1 MIEARIETRIQAPIE
16 ARYYDGRSARA
27 RPVRLRIEAG
37 ELVAA
42 IQEGE
47 GAEHGGSGA
56 DAAADPAA
64 TLRWNLAQVHW
75 PERTR
80 HGQRIVHLA
89 GGGQLDIVDA
99 AAFDAWRAAQGV
111 RESWVVRAQQ
121 HWRGTLGALVL
132 LVAVIAAGYRWGVPW
147 AADMLVAVVP
157 VHVDRAV
164 GEAAYENLRSRWLEP
179 SKLPPARQQALR
191 ELCGAALDATQA
203 RAAQRPWLLRFHA
216 GGKALGANAF
226 ALPDGSIVITD
237 EMVALLEGH
246 DDTLVGVFGHEYG
259 HVHLRHGMRA
269 LARFA
274 LVSTATS
281 VALGDFSTVLAG
293 VPAVLAQLGYSRD
306 AEREAD
312 EQAARLLA
320 ASGRSPQVMVVLF
333 ERLAQRGAGQG
344 ERRERP
350 EGRERRAGDESPGST
365 LPIALASHP
374 FDEERVR
381 FFRDYRR

>member
-1 MIEARIETRIQAPIE
+1 MTVQ

-27 RPVRLRIEAG
+27 RPVRLSIEAG
-37 ELVAA
+37 HLVATPLA
-42 IQEGE
+42 
-47 GAEHGGSGA
+47 AE
-56 DAAADPAA
+56 PAA
-64 TLRWNLAQVHW
+64 GEEDPHRTTGTPERWPLAQVRW

-99 AAFDAWRAAQGV
+99 PAFDAWRAAHGA

-121 HWRGTLGALVL
+121 HWRATLTATVL
-132 LVAVIAAGYRWGVPW
+132 LLAVLAAGYRWGVPW
-147 AADMLVAVVP
+147 AADALVAVVP
-157 VHVDRAV
+157 AHIDRAV
-164 GEAAYENLRSRWLEP
+164 GEAAFESLRSRWLEP

-191 ELCGAALDATQA
+191 ELCTAALDTLHA
-203 RAAQRPWLLRFHA
+203 RPAQRPWTLRFHA
-216 GGKALGANAF
+216 GGKVLGPNAF

-246 DDTLVGVFGHEYG
+246 DDTLVGIFGHEYG

-269 LARFA
+269 VARFA

-293 VPAVLAQLGYSRD
+293 VPALLAQLGYSRD

-312 EQAARLLA
+312 EEAARLLV
-320 ASGRSPQVMVVLF
+320 ASGRSPQAMVVLF
-333 ERLAQRGAGQG
+333 ERLAQHGAGGPGREGG
-344 ERRERP
+344 ERRGER
-350 EGRERRAGDESPGST
+350 EGGPDSRAGG

-374 FDEERVR
+374 LDDERMR
-381 FFRDYRR
+381 FFHDYRRERR